1 LPEEFS
7 LITRTWWPNGAVTL
21 VDDLGGV
28 MSEPIT
34 ALLVRAAE
42 YTASG
47 RPRQAIDL
55 LRPALAAHPHHAEAW
70 CRLAAAH
77 LDAGEPDPAL
87 TAAKRALGLDGDQA
101 WAQRLAALSLSE
113 LGRQSEAVVAAR
125 ESVRRK
131 PADWRCQVVLS
142 EVLATDPATRAE
154 AVEVAKHATHL
165 APTEA
170 RAFQV
175 LGDAVLRARD
185 WGNAERAYRT
195 ALKLDPTDGDV
206 RANLDTVRR
215 RRAAPPAS
223 SAPSTPEAQAKAQV
237 PAWKALTR
245 VAVLLAGGELLLL
258 LSGMPS
264 PSALL
269 GWFSGLLVLGS
280 FALIGQT
287 VLFTR
292 KEVRR
297 AVLRVPR
304 HRPKLMV
311 VLALLGV
318 SVLLLTGW
326 TVAVS
331 FGATTLQ
338 PVVFAWIFA
347 LVGGAVVVLG
357 GHHR

>member
-1 LPEEFS
+1 
-7 LITRTWWPNGAVTL
+7 
-21 VDDLGGV
+21 

-34 ALLVRAAE
+34 AVLVRAAE

-87 TAAKRALGLDGDQA
+87 NAAKRALVLDGDQA

-113 LGRQSEAVVAAR
+113 LGRQAEAVVAAR

-131 PADWRCQVVLS
+131 PTDWRCQVVLS
-142 EVLATDPATRAE
+142 EVLAADPATRPE
-154 AVEVAKHATHL
+154 AVEVAKQATRL

-175 LGDAVLRARD
+175 LGDAALRARD
-185 WGNAERAYRT
+185 WGNAERAYRV
-195 ALKLDPTDGDV
+195 ALKLDPAAGDV
-206 RANLDTVRR
+206 RANLETVRR
-215 RRAAPPAS
+215 HRVAPPAAS
-223 SAPSTPEAQAKAQV
+223 TPSTPSTPDALAKAQV
-237 PAWKALTR
+237 LAWQALTR
-245 VAVLLAGGELLLL
+245 VAALLVGGELLLL

-287 VLFTR
+287 TLFAG
-292 KEVRR
+292 KGVRR

-331 FGATTLQ
+331 LGATTLQ

-347 LVGGAVVVLG
+347 LVGGAVVVVG

>member
-1 LPEEFS
+1 
-7 LITRTWWPNGAVTL
+7 
-21 VDDLGGV
+21 

-47 RPRQAIDL
+47 RPRQAIEL

-87 TAAKRALGLDGDQA
+87 TAAKRALVLDGDQA
-101 WAQRLAALSLSE
+101 WAQRLAALALSE
-113 LGRQSEAVVAAR
+113 LGRQAEAVVAAR

-131 PADWRCQVVLS
+131 PTDWRCQVVLS
-142 EVLATDPATRAE
+142 EVLAVDPATRSE
-154 AVEVAKHATHL
+154 AVEVAKSATRL
-165 APTEA
+165 APAEA

-175 LGDAVLRARD
+175 LGDAALRARD

-195 ALKLDPTDGDV
+195 ALELDPADGDV

-215 RRAAPPAS
+215 HRTAPRPASAPPA
-223 SAPSTPEAQAKAQV
+223 PDVLAKAQV
-237 PAWKALTR
+237 LAWRSVTR
-245 VAVLLAGGELLLL
+245 VAALLVGGELLLL

-287 VLFTR
+287 ALFAR
-292 KEVRR
+292 KGVRR
-297 AVLRVPR
+297 AVRRVPR
-304 HRPKLMV
+304 HRPKLAL

-326 TVAVS
+326 TVAVAL
-331 FGATTLQ
+331 GATTLQ

-347 LVGGAVVVLG
+347 LAAGAVVVLG
-357 GHHR
+357 GHHK

>member
-1 LPEEFS
+1 
-7 LITRTWWPNGAVTL
+7 
-21 VDDLGGV
+21 

-34 ALLVRAAE
+34 AVLVRAAE

-87 TAAKRALGLDGDQA
+87 TAAKRALVLDGDQA

-113 LGRQSEAVVAAR
+113 LGRQAEAVVAAR

-142 EVLATDPATRAE
+142 EVLAADPATRAE

-175 LGDAVLRARD
+175 LGDAALRARD

-215 RRAAPPAS
+215 RRAAP
-223 SAPSTPEAQAKAQV
+223 SAPPTSDALAKAQV
-237 PAWKALTR
+237 LAWQAVTR
-245 VAVLLAGGELLLL
+245 VAALLVGGELLLL

-280 FALIGQT
+280 FALVGQT
-287 VLFTR
+287 VLFAR
-292 KEVRR
+292 KGVGR

-304 HRPKLMV
+304 RRPKLMV

-318 SVLLLTGW
+318 SVLLLAGW

-338 PVVFAWIFA
+338 PVVFAWILA
-347 LVGGAVVVLG
+347 LVGGTVVVLG
-357 GHHR
+357 GHHK

>member
-1 LPEEFS
+1 
-7 LITRTWWPNGAVTL
+7 
-21 VDDLGGV
+21 

-47 RPRQAIDL
+47 RPRLAIDL

-87 TAAKRALGLDGDQA
+87 DAAKRALVLDGDQA

-113 LGRQSEAVVAAR
+113 LGRQTEAVVAAR

-131 PADWRCQVVLS
+131 PTDWRCQVVLS
-142 EVLATDPATRAE
+142 EVLAVDPATRPE
-154 AVEVAKHATHL
+154 AVEVAKHATRL

-175 LGDAVLRARD
+175 LGDAALRARD
-185 WGNAERAYRT
+185 WGNAERAYRE
-195 ALKLDPTDGDV
+195 ALKLDPADGDV
-206 RANLDTVRR
+206 RANLETVRR
-215 RRAAPPAS
+215 HRATPSPASTPAPPDVL
-223 SAPSTPEAQAKAQV
+223 AKAQV
-237 PAWKALTR
+237 LAWRALTR
-245 VAVLLAGGELLLL
+245 VTALLVGGELLLL
-258 LSGMPS
+258 LSGMPT

-280 FALIGQT
+280 SALIGQT
-287 VLFTR
+287 VLFAR
-292 KEVRR
+292 KGVRR

-318 SVLLLTGW
+318 SVFLLTGW

-338 PVVFAWIFA
+338 PVVFAWISA
-347 LVGGAVVVLG
+347 LLGGAVVVLG

>member
-1 LPEEFS
+1 
-7 LITRTWWPNGAVTL
+7 
-21 VDDLGGV
+21 
-28 MSEPIT
+28 
-34 ALLVRAAE
+34 ALRV
-42 YTASG
+42 
-47 RPRQAIDL
+47 
-55 LRPALAAHPHHAEAW
+55 
-70 CRLAAAH
+70 
-77 LDAGEPDPAL
+77 
-87 TAAKRALGLDGDQA
+87 
-101 WAQRLAALSLSE
+101 
-113 LGRQSEAVVAAR
+113 
-125 ESVRRK
+125 
-131 PADWRCQVVLS
+131 
-142 EVLATDPATRAE
+142 
-154 AVEVAKHATHL
+154 
-165 APTEA
+165 
-170 RAFQV
+170 
-175 LGDAVLRARD
+175 RD

-215 RRAAPPAS
+215 RRAAPPPAS
-223 SAPSTPEAQAKAQV
+223 STPSTPDALAKAQV
-237 PAWKALTR
+237 LAWKALTR
-245 VAVLLAGGELLLL
+245 GAVLLVGGELLLL
-258 LSGMPS
+258 LSGMPT
-264 PSALL
+264 PAAML

-292 KEVRR
+292 KGVRR

-318 SVLLLTGW
+318 SVLLLAGW

-331 FGATTLQ
+331 LGATTLQ

>member
-1 LPEEFS
+1 
-7 LITRTWWPNGAVTL
+7 
-21 VDDLGGV
+21 

-87 TAAKRALGLDGDQA
+87 TAAKRALVLDGDQA

-170 RAFQV
+170 RAF
-175 LGDAVLRARD
+175 
-185 WGNAERAYRT
+185 
-195 ALKLDPTDGDV
+195 
-206 RANLDTVRR
+206 
-215 RRAAPPAS
+215 
-223 SAPSTPEAQAKAQV
+223 
-237 PAWKALTR
+237 
-245 VAVLLAGGELLLL
+245 
-258 LSGMPS
+258 
-264 PSALL
+264 
-269 GWFSGLLVLGS
+269 
-280 FALIGQT
+280 
-287 VLFTR
+287 
-292 KEVRR
+292 
-297 AVLRVPR
+297 
-304 HRPKLMV
+304 
-311 VLALLGV
+311 
-318 SVLLLTGW
+318 
-326 TVAVS
+326 
-331 FGATTLQ
+331 
-338 PVVFAWIFA
+338 
-347 LVGGAVVVLG
+347 
-357 GHHR
+357 